1 MKDQKAADREK
12 ETLREIEILRE
23 TIREGE
29 KYKDRDKERDRN
41 RDRNRDR
48 DKDRERDHMLFFYI
62 SLLFCLSY

>member
-23 TIREGE
+23 TLREGE
-29 KYKDRDKERDRN
+29 KYKDRDKD

-48 DKDRERDHMLFFYI
+48 DKDKDRERYHMLFFYI
-62 SLLFCLSY
+62 SFLLSLPC